1 MLPTDSQVSGRRG
14 LVPRASIAEQHVV
27 CHSPGH
33 VLEDPPELASLVG
46 DKSDDSPAWD
56 GGQAG
61 LEEGGT
67 TTEGG
72 SPTEGRAPTEGEA
85 PTEGG
90 ATTEG
95 GAPTDRE
102 AQTEGEAPIED
113 EAPTE
118 GGAPTEGELI

>member
-27 CHSPGH
+27 CQSPGH
-33 VLEDPPELASLVG
+33 VLEDPPELASLVR

-67 TTEGG
+67 T
-72 SPTEGRAPTEGEA
+72 TEGRAPTEGEA

-102 AQTEGEAPIED
+102 AQTEGEAPTED

-118 GGAPTEGELI
+118 SGAPTESELT